1 MFGTSG
7 IRGIYGTDITE
18 QLAFK
23 IANIFT
29 TSETGQSPD
38 LSIDFD
44 FFPIARDIRKSGISL
59 FNSVA
64 AGVLANKIN
73 VIDCGI
79 VPTPTLALAT
89 KKYSGRGIM
98 ITASHNPEEYNGL
111 KLIQNSKEIDKS
123 FEREISSKYQNW
135 KPNYQEGGKIFK
147 DSQIIQEHKDLIV
160 SMIDQKAIEQRKP
173 KIIVDCN
180 GAGSTITPFLLS
192 DLGAKVVSIHS
203 SLDSFERPSEP
214 NEKNLQ
220 TLSNMV
226 RSSGAD
232 FGIAQDG
239 DGDRC
244 IVVDEKGMVLP
255 FDVQLALM
263 IEHELEKQNSSRQ
276 NRKIVSTVEA
286 SLLVRET
293 VEKNKGEIFITP
305 VGSTFLADKLEEE
318 KAIFGGEP
326 CGEYVYAGGVHVP
339 DGVLGAAKLVEIFA
353 QKGRFSELKDKFK
366 QNFVYREKYSSPN
379 KLSSIE
385 KIKSKIVN
393 TKSIGGSARVDDGLR
408 VDEEDGWF
416 LVRASGTEP
425 IIRLTME
432 YNKKE
437 KLQKRKNELEEIIRR
452 SLF

>member
-7 IRGIYGTDITE
+7 IRGIYGTEITE

-29 TSETGQSPD
+29 SFEEYTENQKP
-38 LSIDFD
+38 FE
-44 FFPIARDIRKSGISL
+44 FFPVARDIRKSGVSL

-64 AGVLANKIN
+64 GGVLANQIN

-89 KKYSGRGIM
+89 KKYSSRGIM
-98 ITASHNPEEYNGL
+98 ITASHNPPEYNGL
-111 KLIQNSKEIDKS
+111 KLIENSKEIDKS
-123 FEREISSKYQNW
+123 LEKEISSKYQNW

-147 DSQIIQEHKDLIV
+147 DNQIVQQHKELIFTQL
-160 SMIDQKAIEQRKP
+160 DQNTLKSVEQKKP

-180 GAGSTITPFLLS
+180 GAGAAITPSLLT
-192 DLGAKVVSIHS
+192 DLGAKVTTIHS
-203 SLDSFERPSEP
+203 SLECFERPSEP

-220 TLSNMV
+220 ILSNMV

-232 FGIAQDG
+232 FGLAQDG

-244 IVVDEKGMVLP
+244 VVVDEAGIVLP
-255 FDVQLALM
+255 LDVQLAIM
-263 IEHELEKQNSSRQ
+263 IEHELEKQNSSKQ

-286 SLLVRET
+286 SLLVREI
-293 VEKNKGEIFITP
+293 VEQNKGQIFITP

-318 KAIFGGEP
+318 NAAFGGEP
-326 CGEYVYAGGVHVP
+326 CGEYVYCDGVHVP
-339 DGVLGAAKLVEIFA
+339 DGVLAAAKMLEIFV
-353 QKGRFSELKDKFK
+353 QKGSFSKLKQKFK
-366 QNFVYREKYSSPN
+366 QNFVYREKFSSPN

-385 KIKSKIVN
+385 KIKNKIKN
-393 TKSIGGSARVDDGLR
+393 SIEGTTRADDGLR
-408 VDEEDGWF
+408 IDEEDGWF

-437 KLQKRKNELEEIIRR
+437 KLQKRKTEIEEIIRK
-452 SLF
+452 SLV